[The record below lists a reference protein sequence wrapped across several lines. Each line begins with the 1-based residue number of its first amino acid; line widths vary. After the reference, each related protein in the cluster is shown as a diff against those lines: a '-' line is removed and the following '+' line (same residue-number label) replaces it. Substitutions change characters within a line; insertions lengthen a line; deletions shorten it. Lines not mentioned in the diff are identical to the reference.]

1 MTCAAGNDGV
11 KPCLRSP
18 EAKWHQSRVMDD
30 LQSQN
35 LSMDMTDS
43 APALA
48 SNRLENGMAQLITTE
63 AWNINSTDLVKK
75 ALVTV
80 PAPSILNPPA
90 ESQSGMALKV
100 AATVLQPLCLGESPV
115 VMPIHMQVEGSSAPE
130 LNPNGNATYVMT
142 TQGPVQLPV
151 VLEQHVFQHLNS
163 PLVLPQEAPC
173 SSGAVHSN
181 LFQGAED
188 PEAQPQLLDLRIPS
202 QPQEPSLPFEAVLQ
216 NLFPSQ
222 GALGPPPCQPPPG
235 YAPVPPQPFNAP
247 LSPLVPPATLLV
259 PYPVIVPLPVPVPIP
274 IPIPVPQSSESKFS
288 PGCPKAPSSFGL
300 QPFRGG
306 PPAVQKEEL
315 KPFELLQPREYF
327 QLSRH
332 TVIKM
337 GSENEALDLSM
348 KSVPWLK
355 AGDVSAPACQED
367 AALDLSLAT
376 HRRSEPPPPP
386 ETLCDSSGAVDGPG
400 HAAMETPPG
409 GGVEVPFAPATPHE
423 AAAAAAMERHLGGS
437 DAAEPPRQPSGEVKA
452 ENNIELGSES
462 QAAKVIV
469 SVEDTVPTIFC
480 GKIKGLSGVST
491 KNFSF
496 KREDAMLQG
505 YDISSQAEESA
516 GSAEPLRKPIK
527 NRSIKLKKVNS
538 QEIHMLPIK
547 KQRLATFFPRKAV
560 GSLCWMTEKP
570 CRSKALPKATQNKRR
585 VGGLGDRSRE
595 QGQQES
601 WRRLILQSLS
611 F

>member
-1 MTCAAGNDGV
+1 
-11 KPCLRSP
+11 
-18 EAKWHQSRVMDD
+18 MDN

-43 APALA
+43 PPTLA
-48 SNRLENGMAQLITTE
+48 NNRLENGMAQLITTE

-100 AATVLQPLCLGESPV
+100 AATVVQPVCLGESPV

-130 LNPNGNATYVMT
+130 LNPSSNATYVMT

-173 SSGAVHSN
+173 SSNAIHNN
-181 LFQGAED
+181 LFQGAENSQ
-188 PEAQPQLLDLRIPS
+188 AQPQLVDLKIPS
-202 QPQEPSLPFEAVLQ
+202 QPQEPTLEAVLQ
-216 NLFPSQ
+216 NLFPNQ
-222 GALGPPPCQPPPG
+222 GSLGPPPCQPPPA
-235 YAPVPPQPFNAP
+235 YAPVPPQAMNSP
-247 LSPLVPPATLLV
+247 LAPLVPPATLLV

-288 PGCPKAPSSFGL
+288 SNFPKPASSFSLHSFKGTQTTL
-300 QPFRGG
+300 E
-306 PPAVQKEEL
+306 KDEL
-315 KPFELLQPREYF
+315 KPLDILQPKEYF

-348 KSVPWLK
+348 KSVPRLK
-355 AGDVSAPACQED
+355 AGETSPAIFQED
-367 AALDLSLAT
+367 AVLDLSVAA
-376 HRRSEPPPPP
+376 HRKAEAPP
-386 ETLCDSSGAVDGPG
+386 ETLYDSSESADRQG
-400 HAAMETPPG
+400 HTVLEKHPSGLEMPFVPAKSREAFAMM
-409 GGVEVPFAPATPHE
+409 HSYIS
-423 AAAAAAMERHLGGS
+423 GS
-437 DAAEPPRQPSGEVKA
+437 NGTEMVSQPSHPSSEVKA
-452 ENNIELGSES
+452 ENNIEIVSES

-469 SVEDTVPTIFC
+469 SVEDAVPTIFC
-480 GKIKGLSGVST
+480 GKMKGLSGVST

-496 KREDAMLQG
+496 KREDSVLQG
-505 YDISSQAEESA
+505 YDINSQGEESL
-516 GSAEPLRKPIK
+516 GNAEPLVKPIT

-547 KQRLATFFPRKAV
+547 KQRLATFYPRK
-560 GSLCWMTEKP
+560 
-570 CRSKALPKATQNKRR
+570 
-585 VGGLGDRSRE
+585 
-595 QGQQES
+595 
-601 WRRLILQSLS
+601 
-611 F
+611 

>member
-1 MTCAAGNDGV
+1 
-11 KPCLRSP
+11 
-18 EAKWHQSRVMDD
+18 MDD

-43 APALA
+43 SPALA
-48 SNRLENGMAQLITTE
+48 NNRLENGMAQLITTE
-63 AWNINSTDLVKK
+63 AWNINSTDLV
-75 ALVTV
+75 
-80 PAPSILNPPA
+80 
-90 ESQSGMALKV
+90 
-100 AATVLQPLCLGESPV
+100 
-115 VMPIHMQVEGSSAPE
+115 EGSPAPE

-173 SSGAVHSN
+173 SSSAIHSN

-202 QPQEPSLPFEAVLQ
+202 QPQEPTLPFEAVLQ

-235 YAPVPPQPFNAP
+235 YAPVPPQPFNSP

-288 PGCPKAPSSFGL
+288 PSFRKPPSSFGL
-300 QPFRGG
+300 HPFKGTQT
-306 PPAVQKEEL
+306 PLQKEEL
-315 KPFELLQPREYF
+315 KPFDLLPPREYF
-327 QLSRH
+327 QLGRH

-355 AGDVSAPACQED
+355 AGEVSPPMCQED
-367 AALDLSLAT
+367 AALDLSLAA
-376 HRRSEPPPPP
+376 HRKSEPPP
-386 ETLCDSSGAVDGPG
+386 ETLYDSSGSADSPG
-400 HAAMETPPG
+400 HTVMEKLPSGT
-409 GGVEVPFAPATPHE
+409 EVPFAPTTPHE
-423 AAAAAAMERHLGGS
+423 ASAVMDSHMGS
-437 DAAEPPRQPSGEVKA
+437 SVAAEPPSQPSGEVKA
-452 ENNIELGSES
+452 ENNIEIVSES

-496 KREDAMLQG
+496 KREDSMLQG
-505 YDISSQAEESA
+505 YDINSPGEESM
-516 GSAEPLRKPIK
+516 GNAEPLRKPVK

-538 QEIHMLPIK
+538 QEIHVLPIK
-547 KQRLATFFPRKAV
+547 KQRLATFFPRK
-560 GSLCWMTEKP
+560 
-570 CRSKALPKATQNKRR
+570 
-585 VGGLGDRSRE
+585 
-595 QGQQES
+595 
-601 WRRLILQSLS
+601 
-611 F
+611 

>member
-1 MTCAAGNDGV
+1 
-11 KPCLRSP
+11 
-18 EAKWHQSRVMDD
+18 MDD

-35 LSMDMTDS
+35 LSMDMTNS
-43 APALA
+43 SPALP

-130 LNPNGNATYVMT
+130 LSPNSNATYVMT

-173 SSGAVHSN
+173 SSNAIHNN
-181 LFQGAED
+181 LFQAAED
-188 PEAQPQLLDLRIPS
+188 PETQPQLLDLRIPS
-202 QPQEPSLPFEAVLQ
+202 QPQEPTLPFEAVLQ
-216 NLFPSQ
+216 NLFPAQ
-222 GALGPPPCQPPPG
+222 GTLGPPPCQPPPG
-235 YAPVPPQPFNAP
+235 YAPVPPQPFNSP

-259 PYPVIVPLPVPVPIP
+259 PYPVIVPLPVPIPIP
-274 IPIPVPQSSESKFS
+274 IPIPVPQSSESKFNPTLS
-288 PGCPKAPSSFGL
+288 KPPSSFSL
-300 QPFRGG
+300 HPFKSTHT
-306 PPAVQKEEL
+306 PLEKEEL
-315 KPFELLQPREYF
+315 KPFDILQPKEYF

-337 GSENEALDLSM
+337 GGENEALDLSM

-355 AGDVSAPACQED
+355 AGEVSPPICQED
-367 AALDLSLAT
+367 AALDLSLAA
-376 HRRSEPPPPP
+376 HRKSEPPP
-386 ETLCDSSGAVDGPG
+386 ETLYNSSRSMDSPRHTVMDKLPRG
-400 HAAMETPPG
+400 MEM
-409 GGVEVPFAPATPHE
+409 PFAPATPCE
-423 AAAAAAMERHLGGS
+423 ASAMMDSHTGSNAAQLPSQPSRPS
-437 DAAEPPRQPSGEVKA
+437 QPSGEVKA
-452 ENNIELGSES
+452 ENNIEMVSSS

-469 SVEDTVPTIFC
+469 SVEDAMPTIFC

-496 KREDAMLQG
+496 KREDSVFQG
-505 YDISSQAEESA
+505 YDINSQEESM
-516 GSAEPLRKPIK
+516 GNTELLRKPVKSRNIK
-527 NRSIKLKKVNS
+527 FKKVNS

-547 KQRLATFFPRKAV
+547 KQRLATFFPRK
-560 GSLCWMTEKP
+560 
-570 CRSKALPKATQNKRR
+570 
-585 VGGLGDRSRE
+585 
-595 QGQQES
+595 
-601 WRRLILQSLS
+601 
-611 F
+611 

>member
-1 MTCAAGNDGV
+1 
-11 KPCLRSP
+11 
-18 EAKWHQSRVMDD
+18 MDN

-43 APALA
+43 PPALA
-48 SNRLENGMAQLITTE
+48 NNRLENGMAQLITTE
-63 AWNINSTDLVKK
+63 AWNINSTDL
-75 ALVTV
+75 
-80 PAPSILNPPA
+80 
-90 ESQSGMALKV
+90 
-100 AATVLQPLCLGESPV
+100 
-115 VMPIHMQVEGSSAPE
+115 VEGSSAPE

-173 SSGAVHSN
+173 SSNTIHNN

-188 PEAQPQLLDLRIPS
+188 SEAQPQLLDLRIPS
-202 QPQEPSLPFEAVLQ
+202 QPQEPTLPFEAVLQ

-222 GALGPPPCQPPPG
+222 GTLGPPPCQPPPG
-235 YAPVPPQPFNAP
+235 YAPVPPQPFSSP

-288 PGCPKAPSSFGL
+288 SSFPKPPSSFGL
-300 QPFRGG
+300 HPFKGTQT
-306 PPAVQKEEL
+306 PLEKDEL
-315 KPFELLQPREYF
+315 KPFDILQPKEYF

-355 AGDVSAPACQED
+355 AGEVSPPIFQED
-367 AALDLSLAT
+367 AALDLSVAA
-376 HRRSEPPPPP
+376 HRKSEPPP
-386 ETLCDSSGAVDGPG
+386 ETLYDSGASVDSSGHTV
-400 HAAMETPPG
+400 MEKLPSG
-409 GGVEVPFAPATPHE
+409 MEISFAPTTSHE
-423 AAAAAAMERHLGGS
+423 APAMIDSHISSS
-437 DAAEPPRQPSGEVKA
+437 DAATEMLSQPNHASSEVKT
-452 ENNIELGSES
+452 ENNIEMVGES

-469 SVEDTVPTIFC
+469 SVEDAVPTIFC

-496 KREDAMLQG
+496 KREDSVLQG
-505 YDISSQAEESA
+505 YDINSQGEESM
-516 GSAEPLRKPIK
+516 GNAEPLRKPIK

-547 KQRLATFFPRKAV
+547 KQRLATFFPRK
-560 GSLCWMTEKP
+560 
-570 CRSKALPKATQNKRR
+570 
-585 VGGLGDRSRE
+585 
-595 QGQQES
+595 
-601 WRRLILQSLS
+601 
-611 F
+611 

>member
-1 MTCAAGNDGV
+1 
-11 KPCLRSP
+11 
-18 EAKWHQSRVMDD
+18 MDD

-43 APALA
+43 SPALA
-48 SNRLENGMAQLITTE
+48 NNRLENGMAQLITTE

-90 ESQSGMALKV
+90 ESQGGMALKV

-115 VMPIHMQVEGSSAPE
+115 VMPIHMQVEGSPAPE
-130 LNPNGNATYVMT
+130 LNPNGHAAYVMT

-173 SSGAVHSN
+173 SSSAIHNN

-188 PEAQPQLLDLRIPS
+188 PEARPQLLDLRIPS
-202 QPQEPSLPFEAVLQ
+202 RPQEPTLPFEAVLQ

-235 YAPVPPQPFNAP
+235 YAPVPPQPFNSP

-274 IPIPVPQSSESKFS
+274 IPIPVPQSPESKLSSGF
-288 PGCPKAPSSFGL
+288 PKPPSSFGL
-300 QPFRGG
+300 HPFKGT
-306 PPAVQKEEL
+306 PSPLEKEEL
-315 KPFELLQPREYF
+315 KPFDILQPREYF

-355 AGDVSAPACQED
+355 AGEASPPVCQED
-367 AALDLSLAT
+367 AVLDLSLAA
-376 HRRSEPPPPP
+376 HRKSEPPV
-386 ETLCDSSGAVDGPG
+386 ETLYDSSSSVDSPG
-400 HAAMETPPG
+400 HAG
-409 GGVEVPFAPATPHE
+409 GMEVPFAPATAHG
-423 AAAAAAMERHLGGS
+423 ASAVMDSHVGGS
-437 DAAEPPRQPSGEVKA
+437 NPAQLPGQPGQPSGEVKA
-452 ENNIELGSES
+452 ENPMEIVSES
-462 QAAKVIV
+462 QATKVIV
-469 SVEDTVPTIFC
+469 SVEDAVPAIFC

-496 KREDAMLQG
+496 KREDSVLQG
-505 YDISSQAEESA
+505 YDINSQGEEPM
-516 GSAEPLRKPIK
+516 GSTEPLRKPVK

-547 KQRLATFFPRKAV
+547 KQRLATFFPRK
-560 GSLCWMTEKP
+560 
-570 CRSKALPKATQNKRR
+570 
-585 VGGLGDRSRE
+585 
-595 QGQQES
+595 
-601 WRRLILQSLS
+601 
-611 F
+611 

>member
-1 MTCAAGNDGV
+1 METI
-11 KPCLRSP
+11 LRLERSRK
-18 EAKWHQSRVMDD
+18 AVINSLLRKIHIVCSVLQATWHRSQVMDD

-43 APALA
+43 PPTLA
-48 SNRLENGMAQLITTE
+48 NNRLENRMAQLITTE

-173 SSGAVHSN
+173 SSNAIHNN

-188 PEAQPQLLDLRIPS
+188 SEAQPQLLDLRIPS
-202 QPQEPSLPFEAVLQ
+202 QPQEPALPFEAVLQ
-216 NLFPSQ
+216 NLFPTQ
-222 GALGPPPCQPPPG
+222 GSLGPPPCQPPPG
-235 YAPVPPQPFNAP
+235 YAPVPPQPFNSP

-274 IPIPVPQSSESKFS
+274 IPVPVPQSTESKFS
-288 PGCPKAPSSFGL
+288 PTFPKPPSSFGL
-300 QPFRGG
+300 HSFKGTQTTLE
-306 PPAVQKEEL
+306 KDEL
-315 KPFELLQPREYF
+315 KPLDILQSKEYF

-355 AGDVSAPACQED
+355 AGEASPPVFQED
-367 AALDLSLAT
+367 AALDLSLAA
-376 HRRSEPPPPP
+376 HRKAEAPP
-386 ETLCDSSGAVDGPG
+386 ETLYNNSGSADIQGHTILEKLSSG
-400 HAAMETPPG
+400 MEM
-409 GGVEVPFAPATPHE
+409 PFAPAKCSE
-423 AAAAAAMERHLGGS
+423 ASAMMESHSSNSNGTEMVS
-437 DAAEPPRQPSGEVKA
+437 QPSHPGSELKA
-452 ENNIELGSES
+452 ENNIEILSES

-469 SVEDTVPTIFC
+469 SVEDAVPAIFC

-496 KREDAMLQG
+496 KREDSVLQG
-505 YDISSQAEESA
+505 YDINSQGEESL
-516 GSAEPLRKPIK
+516 GNAEPLRKPIK

-547 KQRLATFFPRKAV
+547 KQRLATFFPRK
-560 GSLCWMTEKP
+560 
-570 CRSKALPKATQNKRR
+570 
-585 VGGLGDRSRE
+585 
-595 QGQQES
+595 
-601 WRRLILQSLS
+601 
-611 F
+611 

>member
-1 MTCAAGNDGV
+1 
-11 KPCLRSP
+11 
-18 EAKWHQSRVMDD
+18 MDD

-35 LSMDMTDS
+35 LSMDMADS
-43 APALA
+43 SPTLTN
-48 SNRLENGMAQLITTE
+48 NRLENGMAQLITTE

-90 ESQSGMALKV
+90 ESQSGVALKV
-100 AATVLQPLCLGESPV
+100 AATVLQPLCLGESSV

-163 PLVLPQEAPC
+163 PLVLPQEAP
-173 SSGAVHSN
+173 
-181 LFQGAED
+181 L
-188 PEAQPQLLDLRIPS
+188 
-202 QPQEPSLPFEAVLQ
+202 
-216 NLFPSQ
+216 
-222 GALGPPPCQPPPG
+222 
-235 YAPVPPQPFNAP
+235 
-247 LSPLVPPATLLV
+247 
-259 PYPVIVPLPVPVPIP
+259 
-274 IPIPVPQSSESKFS
+274 PQSSESKFS
-288 PGCPKAPSSFGL
+288 SSFPKPPSSFGL
-300 QPFRGG
+300 HPFRGTQ
-306 PPAVQKEEL
+306 PPLQKEEL
-315 KPFELLQPREYF
+315 KPFDILQPREYF

-355 AGDVSAPACQED
+355 AGEVSPPICQED

-376 HRRSEPPPPP
+376 HRKSGPPP
-386 ETLCDSSGAVDGPG
+386 ETLYNSSRSVDSPG
-400 HAAMETPPG
+400 HTVMEKLPS
-409 GGVEVPFAPATPHE
+409 GVEMPFAPAAPHE
-423 AAAAAAMERHLGGS
+423 ASAMMDTHVGGS
-437 DAAEPPRQPSGEVKA
+437 NTTEQPSQPSQPCQPSGEVKA
-452 ENNIELGSES
+452 ENNIEIVSES

-496 KREDAMLQG
+496 KREDSMLQG
-505 YDISSQAEESA
+505 YDIHSQGEESM
-516 GSAEPLRKPIK
+516 GNTESLRKPIK

-547 KQRLATFFPRKAV
+547 KQRLATFFPRK
-560 GSLCWMTEKP
+560 
-570 CRSKALPKATQNKRR
+570 
-585 VGGLGDRSRE
+585 
-595 QGQQES
+595 
-601 WRRLILQSLS
+601 
-611 F
+611 

>member
-1 MTCAAGNDGV
+1 METI
-11 KPCLRSP
+11 LRRERSCK
-18 EAKWHQSRVMDD
+18 AVINSLLRKILIVCSVFQATWHQSQVMDD

-43 APALA
+43 PPTLTN
-48 SNRLENGMAQLITTE
+48 NRLENGMAQLITTE

-173 SSGAVHSN
+173 SSNAIHNN

-188 PEAQPQLLDLRIPS
+188 SEAQPQLLDLRIPS
-202 QPQEPSLPFEAVLQ
+202 QPQEPTLPFEAVLQ
-216 NLFPSQ
+216 NLFPTQ
-222 GALGPPPCQPPPG
+222 GSLGPPPCQPPPG
-235 YAPVPPQPFNAP
+235 YAPVPPQPFNSP

-274 IPIPVPQSSESKFS
+274 IPVPVPQSSESKFS
-288 PGCPKAPSSFGL
+288 PSFPKPPSSFSLHSFKGTQTTL
-300 QPFRGG
+300 E
-306 PPAVQKEEL
+306 KDEL
-315 KPFELLQPREYF
+315 KPLDILQPKEYF

-355 AGDVSAPACQED
+355 ASEASPPIFQED
-367 AALDLSLAT
+367 AALDLSLAA
-376 HRRSEPPPPP
+376 HRKAEAPP
-386 ETLCDSSGAVDGPG
+386 EPRYDSSVSADSQG
-400 HAAMETPPG
+400 HTVLEKLPSGMDMT
-409 GGVEVPFAPATPHE
+409 FAPAKSRE
-423 AAAAAAMERHLGGS
+423 ASAVMDNHINGS
-437 DAAEPPRQPSGEVKA
+437 NGTEMVSQSSHPGSEVKA
-452 ENNIELGSES
+452 ENNTEIVSEP

-496 KREDAMLQG
+496 KREDSVLQG
-505 YDISSQAEESA
+505 YDINSQGEDSL
-516 GSAEPLRKPIK
+516 GNAEPLRKPIK

-547 KQRLATFFPRKAV
+547 KQRLATFFPRK
-560 GSLCWMTEKP
+560 
-570 CRSKALPKATQNKRR
+570 
-585 VGGLGDRSRE
+585 
-595 QGQQES
+595 
-601 WRRLILQSLS
+601 
-611 F
+611 

>member
-1 MTCAAGNDGV
+1 
-11 KPCLRSP
+11 
-18 EAKWHQSRVMDD
+18 MDN

-43 APALA
+43 PPALA
-48 SNRLENGMAQLITTE
+48 NNRLENGMAQLITTE
-63 AWNINSTDLVKK
+63 AWNINSTDL
-75 ALVTV
+75 
-80 PAPSILNPPA
+80 
-90 ESQSGMALKV
+90 
-100 AATVLQPLCLGESPV
+100 PLCLGESPV

-173 SSGAVHSN
+173 SSNTIHNN

-202 QPQEPSLPFEAVLQ
+202 QPQEPTLPFEAVLQ

-222 GALGPPPCQPPPG
+222 GTLGPPPCQPPPG
-235 YAPVPPQPFNAP
+235 YAPVPPQPFSSP

-288 PGCPKAPSSFGL
+288 SSFPKPPSSFGL
-300 QPFRGG
+300 HPFKGTQT
-306 PPAVQKEEL
+306 PLEKDEL
-315 KPFELLQPREYF
+315 KPFDILQPKEYF

-348 KSVPWLK
+348 KSVPWPK
-355 AGDVSAPACQED
+355 AGEVSPPIFQED
-367 AALDLSLAT
+367 AALDLSVAA
-376 HRRSEPPPPP
+376 HRKSEPPP
-386 ETLCDSSGAVDGPG
+386 ETLCDSGASVDSSGHTV
-400 HAAMETPPG
+400 MEKLPSG
-409 GGVEVPFAPATPHE
+409 MEISFAPTTSHE
-423 AAAAAAMERHLGGS
+423 APAMMDGHISSS
-437 DAAEPPRQPSGEVKA
+437 DATTEMLSQPNHASSEVKT
-452 ENNIELGSES
+452 ENNIEMVGES

-469 SVEDTVPTIFC
+469 SVEDAVPTIFC

-496 KREDAMLQG
+496 KREDSVLQG
-505 YDISSQAEESA
+505 YDINSQGEESM
-516 GSAEPLRKPIK
+516 GNAEPLRKPIK

-547 KQRLATFFPRKAV
+547 KQRLATFFPRK
-560 GSLCWMTEKP
+560 
-570 CRSKALPKATQNKRR
+570 
-585 VGGLGDRSRE
+585 
-595 QGQQES
+595 
-601 WRRLILQSLS
+601 
-611 F
+611 

>member
-1 MTCAAGNDGV
+1 
-11 KPCLRSP
+11 
-18 EAKWHQSRVMDD
+18 MDD

-43 APALA
+43 SPALT

-63 AWNINSTDLVKK
+63 AWNINSTDL
-75 ALVTV
+75 
-80 PAPSILNPPA
+80 
-90 ESQSGMALKV
+90 
-100 AATVLQPLCLGESPV
+100 
-115 VMPIHMQVEGSSAPE
+115 VEGSSAPE

-163 PLVLPQEAPC
+163 PLVLPQEAPR

-222 GALGPPPCQPPPG
+222 GALGPPPRQPPPG
-235 YAPVPPQPFNAP
+235 YAAAPPQPFDSP

-259 PYPVIVPLPVPVPIP
+259 PYPVIVPLPVPVPVP

-288 PGCPKAPSSFGL
+288 PSCPKAPPSFGL
-300 QPFRGG
+300 QPFKGG
-306 PPAVQKEEL
+306 QPPVQKEEL
-315 KPFELLQPREYF
+315 KPFDILQPREYF

-355 AGDVSAPACQED
+355 AGEVSPPICQED
-367 AALDLSLAT
+367 AALDLSLAA
-376 HRRSEPPPPP
+376 HRKSEAPP
-386 ETLCDSSGAVDGPG
+386 ETLCDSSRAVDGPG
-400 HAAMETPPG
+400 HAAMEKLPS
-409 GGVEVPFAPATPHE
+409 GVEVPFAPATPHE
-423 AAAAAAMERHLGGS
+423 ASTVGESHVSGS

-452 ENNIELGSES
+452 ENNIEVVSES

-469 SVEDTVPTIFC
+469 SVEDSVPTVFC

-496 KREDAMLQG
+496 KREDSMLQG
-505 YDISSQAEESA
+505 YNISSQGEESV
-516 GSAEPLRKPIK
+516 GNTEPLRKPIK

-547 KQRLATFFPRKAV
+547 KQRLATFFPRK
-560 GSLCWMTEKP
+560 
-570 CRSKALPKATQNKRR
+570 
-585 VGGLGDRSRE
+585 
-595 QGQQES
+595 
-601 WRRLILQSLS
+601 
-611 F
+611 